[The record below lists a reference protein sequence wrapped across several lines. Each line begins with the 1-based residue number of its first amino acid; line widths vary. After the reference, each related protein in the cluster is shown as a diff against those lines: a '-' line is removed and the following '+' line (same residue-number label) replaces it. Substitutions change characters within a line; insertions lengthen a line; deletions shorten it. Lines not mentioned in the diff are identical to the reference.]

1 VVVGDDEDALA
12 DPRKPRGRS
21 EVPVPR
27 KGVPALPF
35 DREIRELRAEERRAR
50 DMRFQIEIAPRLPT
64 VERVRAV
71 DESVD
76 Q

>member
-12 DPRKPRGRS
+12 DPRPARSRS
-21 EVPVPR
+21 EVLVPR
-27 KGVPALPF
+27 KRVPALPF
-35 DREIRELRAEERRAR
+35 DREIGELGAEERRAR
-50 DMRFQIEIAPRLPT
+50 DMRVQIEIAPRLPL

-71 DESVD
+71 DEPVD

>member
-1 VVVGDDEDALA
+1 MVVGDDEDALA
-12 DPRKPRGRS
+12 DPRPARGRS
-21 EVPVPR
+21 EVLVPR
-27 KGVPALPF
+27 KRVPALPL

-50 DMRFQIEIAPRLPT
+50 DMRFQIEIAPRLPV

-71 DESVD
+71 DEPVD